1 MGLGKDQ
8 LLAVKVSLKGQEQGG
23 APQVWKF
30 AEKARVRWKPGT
42 IAEGNAMGGLLPHP
56 LASSAFLGST
66 MAPTGKLVSDPP
78 ARTSSALVGPGVL
91 AAANLKASPGIS
103 PGLPCLRVH
112 QCRLGLCAQVGR
124 ADSRRGPLLAV
135 GMGQRTGFGDSIARN
150 APEETLSA

>member
-8 LLAVKVSLKGQEQGG
+8 LLAVKSEAKGTG
-23 APQVWKF
+23 ARSSTVWKLQ
-30 AEKARVRWKPGT
+30 KKPGPGT
-42 IAEGNAMGGLLPHP
+42 IAEWNAMGGPLPHP

-66 MAPTGKLVSDPP
+66 MAPDWGDLSDPP

-112 QCRLGLCAQVGR
+112 QCRLGLCGQAWSWEGR
-124 ADSRRGPLLAV
+124 FSERTALGCGDGAEDGIRGLH
-135 GMGQRTGFGDSIARN
+135 GRECS
-150 APEETLSA
+150 